1 MMNRLIKWGDQFLS
15 VYFSFYDISIIY
27 DQRKTFRRRY
37 TSSVTVPKTLDVNS
51 ECTF

>member
-37 TSSVTVPKTLDVNS
+37 TSSMAVTKTLDVYS